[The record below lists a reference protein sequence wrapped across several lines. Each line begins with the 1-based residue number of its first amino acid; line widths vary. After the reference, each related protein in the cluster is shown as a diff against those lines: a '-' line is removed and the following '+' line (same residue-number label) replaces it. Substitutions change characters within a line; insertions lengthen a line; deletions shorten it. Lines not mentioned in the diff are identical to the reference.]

1 MKSSF
6 MRTKIKYTTN
16 TQDYCFMRTSSPHP
30 LFEEMAVFV
39 RVVESGSFSAVA
51 RQLGA
56 TPSAVS
62 RSVARLEQ
70 ALGTQLLQRTTRKL
84 GLTQSG
90 SDILQNCTDLVD
102 AARAVMEL
110 GGSHAQAPQGLV
122 RVCVPKAIGQSVVHP
137 HMAAFLQANPL
148 VNVQLILDDR
158 ALDLVEHNIDL
169 AIRVTDTPPVGLMG
183 RRLMGIEHMLCA
195 TPEYLAAHGTPLQ
208 PKDLPAH
215 SCIGLGENPG
225 DARWKLVKDGAAV
238 TVEVR
243 GRYTAN
249 NTGVRLDAVLS
260 HLGIGSLPEFTA
272 RAALQSG
279 RLVQLLP
286 QWRFVTHYTGTLWL
300 LYTPT
305 RYMPTKLRVLID
317 HLAARL
323 AAGPL
328 AG

>member
-1 MKSSF
+1 
-6 MRTKIKYTTN
+6 
-16 TQDYCFMRTSSPHP
+16 MRTSSPHP

-39 RVVESGSFSAVA
+39 RVVETGSFSAVA

-56 TPSAVS
+56 TPSSVS

-110 GGSHAQAPQGLV
+110 GGNHAHAPQGLV

-137 HMAAFLQANPL
+137 HMPAFLQANPL

-158 ALDLVEHNIDL
+158 ALDLVAHNIDL
-169 AIRVTDTPPVGLMG
+169 AIRVTDTPPVGLIG

-195 TPEYLAAHGTPLQ
+195 TPEYITRCGAPLQ
-208 PKDLPAH
+208 PKDLAAH

-225 DARWKLVKDGAAV
+225 DARWKFVKDGTAV

-249 NTGVRLDAVLS
+249 NTGVRLDAVLN

-279 RLVQLLP
+279 RIVQLLP

-305 RYMPTKLRVLID
+305 RYVPTKLRVLID

-323 AAGPL
+323 AAEPVAEPLAEPL